1 MSGYV
6 EKISVRSDT
15 SFIHHTLLLNN
26 PNWTVPRKK
35 VILLLSHYWVL
46 SLIAVFLRFNWN
58 ASLGVDDLGF
68 DSFIYV
74 PLPQSHWLIRFV
86 SLNSLSTQL
95 NVCICD
101 SLLVWHIFL
110 VSVTVWTGVEGSHGP
125 NPNFQNWI
133 PRLLLNFT
141 FVRQRRN
148 RQEKLFSLLPSSLYS
163 FFIQGFARRF
173 TDNLFSHNLT
183 QVLYMS
189 YQLYIHNRPF
199 INKVIFNFDTFNLL
213 IVCRHIHQQR
223 GIFTF
228 LKYYIT
234 LKCSKMTFK
243 MRTRIK

>member
-26 PNWTVPRKK
+26 PNWTIPRKK

-58 ASLGVDDLGF
+58 ASLGVDDLGL

-86 SLNSLSTQL
+86 SLNSLFTQL

-101 SLLVWHIFL
+101 SLLVWHMFL
-110 VSVTVWTGVEGSHGP
+110 VSVTVWTGIEGSHVP

-133 PRLLLNFT
+133 SRLLLNFT
-141 FVRQRRN
+141 FVWQRRN
-148 RQEKLFSLLPSSLYS
+148 RQEKRFSLLPSLYS
-163 FFIQGFARRF
+163 FFIQGFARRL
-173 TDNLFSHNLT
+173 TDNLLVTTWPKSYICLTTCISTIDPSLTRLYSTLTRSTSSSFADTCTSNEAFSLSWNT
-183 QVLYMS
+183 TSPWNV
-189 YQLYIHNRPF
+189 
-199 INKVIFNFDTFNLL
+199 
-213 IVCRHIHQQR
+213 QR
-223 GIFTF
+223 WH
-228 LKYYIT
+228 
-234 LKCSKMTFK
+234 LKCALE
-243 MRTRIK
+243 

>member
-58 ASLGVDDLGF
+58 ASLGVDDLGL

-74 PLPQSHWLIRFV
+74 PLPQSQWLIRFV
-86 SLNSLSTQL
+86 SLSLFTQL

-101 SLLVWHIFL
+101 SLLVWHMFL

-133 PRLLLNFT
+133 PRLYLTLLLCDKGEIGKKNFFRSFPLSIPFLSKVLPDVSLT
-141 FVRQRRN
+141 ICLVTTWPKCYICLTTCTSTIDPSLTRLYSTLTRSTSSSFADTYTSN
-148 RQEKLFSLLPSSLYS
+148 EAFSLSWNTTSPW
-163 FFIQGFARRF
+163 
-173 TDNLFSHNLT
+173 N
-183 QVLYMS
+183 V
-189 YQLYIHNRPF
+189 
-199 INKVIFNFDTFNLL
+199 
-213 IVCRHIHQQR
+213 QR
-223 GIFTF
+223 WH
-228 LKYYIT
+228 
-234 LKCSKMTFK
+234 LKCALE
-243 MRTRIK
+243 

>member
-15 SFIHHTLLLNN
+15 SLIHHTLLLNN

-58 ASLGVDDLGF
+58 ASLGVDDLGL

-86 SLNSLSTQL
+86 SLNSLFTQL

-101 SLLVWHIFL
+101 SLLVWHMFL

-141 FVRQRRN
+141 FVWQRRN
-148 RQEKLFSLLPSSLYS
+148 RQEKLFSLLPGSLFLFYL
-163 FFIQGFARRF
+163 RF
-173 TDNLFSHNLT
+173 C
-183 QVLYMS
+183 Q
-189 YQLYIHNRPF
+189 
-199 INKVIFNFDTFNLL
+199 TFHWQF
-213 IVCRHIHQQR
+213 V
-223 GIFTF
+223 
-228 LKYYIT
+228 
-234 LKCSKMTFK
+234 
-243 MRTRIK
+243 